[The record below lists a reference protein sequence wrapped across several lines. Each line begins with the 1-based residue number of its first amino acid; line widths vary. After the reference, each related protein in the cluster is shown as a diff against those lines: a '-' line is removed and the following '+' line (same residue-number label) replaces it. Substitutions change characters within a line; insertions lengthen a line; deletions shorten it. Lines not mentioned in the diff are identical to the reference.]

1 MYIKYTIQLNIIEQK
16 IKLQFEVSIVVI
28 AELKNS
34 KTKAKERI
42 PSNNM
47 AILSF
52 AGITDI
58 KVVMMFVFRIIN
70 TNNCKP
76 NKSNT
81 HDSK

>member
-42 PSNNM
+42 SSNNM
-47 AILSF
+47 TILSF

-70 TNNCKP
+70 TNNCNP
-76 NKSNT
+76 NKSNA